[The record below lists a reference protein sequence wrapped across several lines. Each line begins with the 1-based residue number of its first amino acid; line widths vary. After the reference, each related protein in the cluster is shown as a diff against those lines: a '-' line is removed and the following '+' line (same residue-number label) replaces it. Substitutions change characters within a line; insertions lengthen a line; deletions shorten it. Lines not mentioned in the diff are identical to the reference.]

1 MTPSICFAEEENL
14 LVVFFYTEYPFEYG
28 EVLNDTLDGVSM
40 HPLTTKIQVSFLAGE
55 EGNGS
60 GISP

>member
-1 MTPSICFAEEENL
+1 
-14 LVVFFYTEYPFEYG
+14 
-28 EVLNDTLDGVSM
+28 M

-60 GISP
+60 GISPWGQ